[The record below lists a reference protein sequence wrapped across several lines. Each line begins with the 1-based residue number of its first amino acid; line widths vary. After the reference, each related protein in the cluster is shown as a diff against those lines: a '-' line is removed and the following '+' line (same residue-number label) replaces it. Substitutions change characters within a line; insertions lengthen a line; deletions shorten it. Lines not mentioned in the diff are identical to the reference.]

1 MMVYWTML
9 SLLLFSFVSLWLFF
23 YSALFSLF
31 VFSGPSPSSFLSL
44 FMFVCFSLYWI
55 FFRSSSLFFFLPL
68 SPLSWPF
75 SGFYSQRMPCDRLQ
89 IMRRPCMDFN
99 VGETVSD
106 SSWTFSRR
114 GAVFLSPGLATWRR
128 RTVSFRNGAV
138 FGFRMAIFDLVIHI
152 LNFCNQAPA

>member
-1 MMVYWTML
+1 
-9 SLLLFSFVSLWLFF
+9 
-23 YSALFSLF
+23 
-31 VFSGPSPSSFLSL
+31 
-44 FMFVCFSLYWI
+44 
-55 FFRSSSLFFFLPL
+55 
-68 SPLSWPF
+68 
-75 SGFYSQRMPCDRLQ
+75 MPCDRLQ

-152 LNFCNQAPA
+152 LNFCNQAPG